1 MAKKEVVPK
10 PDMSVKEKENDGGIG
25 GGDSEEG
32 ESVMM
37 NLFEDSD

>member
-25 GGDSEEG
+25 GGI
-32 ESVMM
+32 VKKV
-37 NLFEDSD
+37 NL